1 MAQGRHRWPTLG
13 LLLAGTALVLASCGS
28 PEVNNSANPEAGGQN
43 TASASVS
50 LSPGGAAAGCGQAPA
65 VPSAGATI
73 EPVEAPTAQVSGT
86 WTADVVTNCGTLQV
100 ELFGD
105 KAPDTVSSFAHL
117 AGAGYWADS
126 PCHRL
131 TTQGIFVLQC
141 GDPTG
146 SGRGTPGYT
155 FGIENAPA
163 DGKYPVGTLAMARS
177 ADPNSNGGQFFIVYA
192 DTELPVRGGGYS
204 IFGKVTSGMDIV
216 DRVAEQ
222 GVDGG
227 GADGTPAAPI
237 SILSVE
243 VKQEKASQ

>member
-1 MAQGRHRWPTLG
+1 MTLGRHRWQALGTLVSSV
-13 LLLAGTALVLASCGS
+13 LLVAACGS
-28 PEVNNSANPEAGGQN
+28 PETTDQSSAPGQDDI
-43 TASASVS
+43 S
-50 LSPGGAAAGCGQAPA
+50 
-65 VPSAGATI
+65 VPSATLTPAGASAGCT
-73 EPVEAPTAQVSGT
+73 EPPVVPSGRTQEPLEPPADEASGT
-86 WTADVVTNCGTLQV
+86 WTAQIETNCGAIGV
-100 ELFGD
+100 ELYGD
-105 KAPDTVSSFAHL
+105 LAPVTVASFAHL
-117 AGAGYWADS
+117 AGEGYWADS

-146 SGRGTPGYT
+146 TGRGAPGYT

-163 DGKYPVGTLAMARS
+163 DGTYPPGTLAMARS
-177 ADPNSNGGQFFIVYA
+177 QDPNSNGGQFFIVYE
-192 DTELPVRGGGYS
+192 DTELPVAGGGYS

-243 VKQEKASQ
+243 VTQEKATQ